1 MNRYPHAWPVEEFL
15 KTNLKNK
22 RAYAR
27 KRGYL
32 RENTN
37 QKQGQHDDDDAEEE
51 NDDDEEEDGGHDDEE
66 EEDGGHDEEEGQG
79 QKQEQKEEGWKRG
92 LGWGVNSEDD
102 MDGSEDDDVQD

>member
-1 MNRYPHAWPVEEFL
+1 MNRYPQAWPVEEFL

-32 RENTN
+32 SDNTN
-37 QKQGQHDDDDAEEE
+37 QKQGRHDDDAEEE
-51 NDDDEEEDGGHDDEE
+51 KDDDDDEE

-79 QKQEQKEEGWKRG
+79 QGQKQEQKEDGWDRG
-92 LGWGVNSEDD
+92 LGWGANSEDD
-102 MDGSEDDDVQD
+102 MYEDEGEDDDVQV